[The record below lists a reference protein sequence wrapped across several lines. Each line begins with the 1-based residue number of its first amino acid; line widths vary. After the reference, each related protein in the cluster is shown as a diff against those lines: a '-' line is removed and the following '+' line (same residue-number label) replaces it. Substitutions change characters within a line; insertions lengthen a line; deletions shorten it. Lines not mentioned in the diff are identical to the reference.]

1 MSVVGCCPVGCAYV
15 VVVELCWDLVAVMM
29 CGIVTQM
36 ARRVV
41 CLMRTVVVSSVLGV
55 RCVVV
60 VEIDVRSAVP

>member
-1 MSVVGCCPVGCAYV
+1 M
-15 VVVELCWDLVAVMM
+15 VVVELCWNLVAVMM

-55 RCVVV
+55 RYVVV
-60 VEIDVRSAVP
+60 DVIDVRSVVP